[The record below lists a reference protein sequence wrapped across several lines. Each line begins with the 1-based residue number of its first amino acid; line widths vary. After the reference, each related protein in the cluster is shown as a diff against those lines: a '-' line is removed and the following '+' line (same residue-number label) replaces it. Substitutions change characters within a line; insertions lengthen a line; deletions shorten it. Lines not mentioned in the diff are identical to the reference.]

1 MHKYK
6 SIYELSQLL
15 DQYWQNTDEFQL
27 EYKLEGENNNDQLI
41 HFKIKAHGE
50 TVFETI
56 CDIYNIEIHTYEL
69 DKDVQKWFRDQWYDN
84 YERADIVLPPEN
96 GRDIE
101 LGEKVVISDPCYD
114 LDVWCN
120 GVLANVK
127 PGTWHTKAENAN
139 INGWGDR
146 CSALIAWHES
156 VDEPNNKDFEETNI
170 DVGVDSG
177 QAGIFDYKHFE
188 YIKGDENR
196 DEQWYDSIDT
206 FRYKR
211 VPVTPVGRYLIDK
224 IKPIQMTRIALEE
237 KFKETNNELDKRA
250 SLELFRHEM
259 ELKRQGFKYGIYDES
274 LDDYKVSTPVNHIWT
289 DKHSV
294 VTSSGLG
301 DGSYNCYV
309 AKNEAGQI
317 IGIKIDY
324 FPEYEEEVA

>member
-1 MHKYK
+1 MYKYK
-6 SIYELSQLL
+6 SVHELSQLL
-15 DQYWQNTDEFQL
+15 DQYWQNTDEFKL
-27 EYKLEGENNNDQLI
+27 EYKLEGDNDLDQII
-41 HFKIKAHGE
+41 HFKIIAYGE
-50 TVFETI
+50 VVRETT
-56 CDIYNIEIHTYEL
+56 CDIYDIEIHTYDL
-69 DKDVQKWFRDQWYDN
+69 DKDVQEWFRDQWYDN
-84 YERADIVLPPEN
+84 YERADIVLPSEN

-101 LGEKVVISDPCYD
+101 LGDKVVISDPCYN

-120 GVLANVK
+120 GTLENVK
-127 PGTWHTKAENAN
+127 PGIWRTKAENAN

-146 CSALIAWHES
+146 CTALIAWHKDVE
-156 VDEPNNKDFEETNI
+156 EPNNEDFEETSI

-188 YIKGDENR
+188 YIKSDENR

-250 SLELFRHEM
+250 SLELFRREM
-259 ELKRQGFKYGIYDES
+259 ELKRDGFKYGIYDES
-274 LDDYKVSTPVNHIWT
+274 LDDYKVSTPVKCVWT

-324 FPEYEEEVA
+324 FPEYEDEVE

>member
-1 MHKYK
+1 MYKYK
-6 SIYELSQLL
+6 SVYELSQLL

-27 EYKLEGENNNDQLI
+27 EYKLEGNNNLDQLI

-50 TVFETI
+50 TVFETT
-56 CDIYNIEIHTYEL
+56 CDIYDIEIHTYDL
-69 DKDVQKWFRDQWYDN
+69 DKDVQEWFRDQWYDN
-84 YERADIVLPPEN
+84 YERADILLPSEN

-101 LGEKVVISDPCYD
+101 LGDKVVISDPCYD
-114 LDVWCN
+114 LDVWCRGTLEN
-120 GVLANVK
+120 IK
-127 PGTWHTKAENAN
+127 PGIWRTKAENAN

-146 CSALIAWHES
+146 CTALIAWHED
-156 VDEPNNKDFEETNI
+156 VEEPNNEDFEETSI

-188 YIKGDENR
+188 YIKSDENR
-196 DEQWYDSIDT
+196 DEQWYNSIDT

-259 ELKRQGFKYGIYDES
+259 ELKRDGFKYGIYDES
-274 LDDYKVSTPVNHIWT
+274 LDDYKVSTPVKCIWT
-289 DKHSV
+289 DKYSV

-301 DGSYNCYV
+301 DGSYDCYV

-324 FPEYEEEVA
+324 FPEYEDEVA